1 MLLILFFRE
10 YDAVEIAANQ
20 IAKYDTYIYGEDR
33 DEIGLPECERNAE
46 IVECVSNAV
55 RESAYDEERNSEKER
70 EILLL
75 LGKLNGGGHDEAAA
89 DAEKSA
95 AECTCTQAKF
105 QYVLCCCLDL
115 HRSDTGKK
123 RCAETSYDVS

>member
-1 MLLILFFRE
+1 MLFGVAAHDPAVEVAANEIADHD
-10 YDAVEIAANQ
+10 DAVEGQDAAEVGAPVIQ
-20 IAKYDTYIYGEDR
+20 RGAGI
-33 DEIGLPECERNAE
+33 EIR
-46 IVECVSNAV
+46 ISNAV
-55 RESAYDEERNSEKER
+55 REAAHNEERHAEEHGHVVALAG
-70 EILLL
+70 E
-75 LGKLNGGGHDEAAA
+75 GDGGGHDEAAA